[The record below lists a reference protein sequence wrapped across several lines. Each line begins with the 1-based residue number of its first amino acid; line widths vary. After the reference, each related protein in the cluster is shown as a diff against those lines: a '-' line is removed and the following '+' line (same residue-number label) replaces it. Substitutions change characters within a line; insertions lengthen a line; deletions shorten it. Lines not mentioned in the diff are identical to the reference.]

1 MKKQTLRLCQ
11 TPPSVTVRTKPNNA
25 YSLQIKRSLRLKRP
39 NQQVE
44 KGPAGKSQ
52 PSQCQHELYRAKVI
66 SGATLVVQREEMTAF
81 FRIFDDVLIQDFLC
95 RDCCCKVTDKYL
107 LAMTFIYFKRADF
120 SIGEHNRTNFF
131 IALYL
136 ANTMEEDEEE
146 NKYEIFPWALGS
158 SWRKHF
164 PHFLKQR
171 DKLWARMEYRGVVSK
186 RCCEEVIAI
195 MPSHLLWQRERAEHH
210 SGARRHNGQRDQVC
224 LPRGPSAA
232 PAQCTLCG
240 HGAKRCRS
248 LVLFSSSSS
257 SSSKCSSATTPS
269 LDSPLWLEV
278 EATPPQAKPPQAKPP
293 QAKPP
298 QAKPPQA
305 KPPKAK
311 PSKAKP
317 PKGKARKARGQA
329 QRSACRL
336 TEVPPSKDP
345 TMKTLAKKN

>member
-1 MKKQTLRLCQ
+1 MKKHTLRWCQ

-39 NQQVE
+39 NQLVAQ
-44 KGPAGKSQ
+44 GPAGKSQ
-52 PSQCQHELYRAKVI
+52 PN
-66 SGATLVVQREEMTAF
+66 
-81 FRIFDDVLIQDFLC
+81 DVLIQDFLC

-232 PAQCTLCG
+232 PAPCTLCG

-293 QAKPP
+293 KT
-298 QAKPPQA
+298 

-311 PSKAKP
+311 PPKAKP

-336 TEVPPSKDP
+336 TEVPPRHDSGCGSTHDAS
-345 TMKTLAKKN
+345 MDWINEE